1 MIYIYNKCTISLLKK
16 KKNYVI
22 HPKLLTCDNI
32 CLKSEKKEEEKRRK
46 KDYRERR
53 ALKAMESETEMVAFP
68 LLLTPIETNYRACT
82 IPYRFPSDNPK
93 KATPTELQ
101 WINVFLNSIAS
112 FK

>member
-1 MIYIYNKCTISLLKK
+1 MAFWIFLEVLQYI
-16 KKNYVI
+16 
-22 HPKLLTCDNI
+22 
-32 CLKSEKKEEEKRRK
+32 
-46 KDYRERR
+46 
-53 ALKAMESETEMVAFP
+53 
-68 LLLTPIETNYRACT
+68 T

>member
-1 MIYIYNKCTISLLKK
+1 VIIFFINPKK
-16 KKNYVI
+16 R
-22 HPKLLTCDNI
+22 
-32 CLKSEKKEEEKRRK
+32 KRRRGEK